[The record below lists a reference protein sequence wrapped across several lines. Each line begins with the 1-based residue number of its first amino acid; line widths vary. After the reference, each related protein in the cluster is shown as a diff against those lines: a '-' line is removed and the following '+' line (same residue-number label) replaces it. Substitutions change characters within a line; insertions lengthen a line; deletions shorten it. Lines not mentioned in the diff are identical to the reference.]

1 MGDKVSH
8 SIKRDI
14 IAKKIVLAVISIPI
28 LGAVIYSLTGHSLS
42 PFANEYDTLQQKAVS
57 PDGEYTAKLL
67 YRENLA
73 MTYGYDRITIDSRN
87 DPSNDEVVEVADEGL
102 EKVAW
107 NDRRTLVV
115 TYDASSKLKDD
126 NAVFVKKR
134 SSWRDI
140 RIVYHPTIVQKK
152 LK

>member
-1 MGDKVSH
+1 MESRVLRSA
-8 SIKRDI
+8 KRRVFI
-14 IAKKIVLAVISIPI
+14 NRLVLGMIAIAIAV
-28 LGAVIYSLTGHSLS
+28 AAIYSVTGHSLS
-42 PFANEYDTLQQKAVS
+42 PFANEYDTLLQKAVS

-87 DPSNDEVVEVADEGL
+87 NPSNDEVVEVADEGL
-102 EKVAW
+102 EKVIW
-107 NDRRTLVV
+107 KDRRTLVV

-126 NAVFVKKR
+126 NAVFVKKL